1 MDGWFDPQK
10 EDKNKGG
17 GENHELGAKVSQE

>member
-10 EDKNKGG
+10 EDKNKDRSV
-17 GENHELGAKVSQE
+17 NHELGAKVSQE